1 MSVPIFKWPAVG
13 QFVGRNETIATLEA
27 WWKDSAAD
35 PLNLFGRRRV
45 GKSWLFRKL
54 AHGKKAIILVAEKTT
69 QAQQLSKMAEQLEPF
84 LGVRPA
90 ITDIGTLFKILYKIA
105 GREKVLVVVDEF
117 PDLLGSSK
125 AEIAKSLSSVQA
137 AMEQGRD
144 ASKIK
149 LILCGSALAQM
160 ESMQEL
166 KSPLHGRFRRFEL
179 SPLTFAEARDFF
191 HGSDV
196 IDHLTR
202 YSVSGG
208 MPKYLAHIGK
218 CDFAK
223 AICDKIVSPNSPLY
237 AEVESLLES
246 ELRDPATY
254 FAILAELAVRP
265 KDVREIAD
273 AIGKESKILS
283 EYLRKL
289 EIMRIIRKKLPVGA
303 DPKSRA
309 YQWECIDG
317 FIRFWFRFVLPYK
330 ADLEAGGDPRTH
342 VDHHIM
348 PVIAEHTSLEFE
360 RVFRRW
366 VSQNFPAA
374 AHVGNWWGKAT
385 PALAHSTEEIDIVG
399 IKGKRVLLLGE
410 AKWTNENLKA
420 TALTLLETNKIP
432 ALVLAGFTVPN
443 AREVILASR
452 SGFSKEVVTIASK
465 DPRIHLVVAGDL
477 LRNVV

>member
-1 MSVPIFKWPAVG
+1 MSVPVFKWPAVG
-13 QFVGRNETIATLEA
+13 QFVGRNETISTLNA
-27 WWKDSAAD
+27 WWKDSTAD

-69 QAQQLSKMAEQLEPF
+69 QAQQLAKMAEQLEPF
-84 LGVRPA
+84 LGLRPA
-90 ITDIGTLFKILYKIA
+90 ITDIGTLFQVLYKIA
-105 GREKVLVVVDEF
+105 EREKVLVVVDEF
-117 PDLLGSSK
+117 PYLLGSSK
-125 AEIAKSLSSVQA
+125 AEINRSLSQVQS
-137 AMEQGRD
+137 AMEVAKDSSR
-144 ASKIK
+144 IK

-166 KSPLHGRFRRFEL
+166 KSPLYGRLRRFEL
-179 SPLTFAEARDFF
+179 SPMTFSEARGFF
-191 HGSDV
+191 HGNDV

-202 YSVSGG
+202 YSVCGG
-208 MPKYLAHIGK
+208 MPKYLAHLGK
-218 CDFAK
+218 GDFAK

-237 AEVESLLES
+237 AEVESLLEA

-283 EYLRKL
+283 EYLKRL

-303 DPKSRA
+303 DLKSRA

-330 ADLEAGGDPRTH
+330 ADLEAGDDPRTH

-348 PVIAEHTSLEFE
+348 PVIAEHASLEFE

-366 VSQNFPAA
+366 ASQNFPGA

-385 PALAHSTEEIDIVG
+385 PGLEHATEEIDIIG
-399 IKGKRVLLLGE
+399 IKGKKVLLLGE
-410 AKWTNENLKA
+410 AKWTNGNLKA
-420 TALTLLETNKIP
+420 TVLTLLDTNKIP
-432 ALVLAGFTVPN
+432 ALTLAGLTVPT

-452 SGFSKEVVTIASK
+452 GGFSKEVVTIASA
-465 DPRIHLVVAGDL
+465 DPRIHLVDAADL
-477 LRNVV
+477 LRTVV